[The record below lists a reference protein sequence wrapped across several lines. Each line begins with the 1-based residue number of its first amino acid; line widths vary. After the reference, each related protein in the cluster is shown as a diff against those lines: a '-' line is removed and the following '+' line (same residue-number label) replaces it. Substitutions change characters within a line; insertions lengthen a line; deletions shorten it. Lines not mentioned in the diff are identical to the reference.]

1 MIMVNINIRM
11 EDSLKQQFESCCNE
25 LGLNMTAA
33 FNVFARAVVREQGI
47 PFDLKLDTPNKETLD
62 AMEEVRQMKQDT
74 SIGKTYANANEM
86 MEDLLS

>member
-1 MIMVNINIRM
+1 MVNINIRM
-11 EDSLKQQFESCCNE
+11 EDSLKQQFESCCN
-25 LGLNMTAA
+25 
-33 FNVFARAVVREQGI
+33 ARAVVREQGI

-74 SIGKTYANANEM
+74 SIGKTYANADEM